1 MLNRSRLDLVHK
13 AIGAGIFG
21 NIEWKPESYA
31 RVRADAEMQGYT
43 PEAVRLLL
51 RQHVL
56 AGNLLSIRQETREE
70 RCAEDP
76 DNPYWYRAII
86 PVSEFPKGLF
96 VEVVLIDYDE
106 SEPFVMIVNAH
117 PQLS

>member
-1 MLNRSRLDLVHK
+1 MPNPPRLDLVHK

-31 RVRADAEMQGYT
+31 RVRADADLQGYA
-43 PEAVRLLL
+43 PEAIRILL

-56 AGNLLSIRQETREE
+56 AGHLLTVRTETREE
-70 RCAEDP
+70 RREEDP

-86 PVSEFPKGLF
+86 PVSDFPKGLF
-96 VEVVLIDYDE
+96 VEVVLID
-106 SEPFVMIVNAH
+106 
-117 PQLS
+117 